1 MAPPSHSTA
10 PKKQEEVVVVQEL
23 GDASTAEGSR
33 KRRKSIVSNSPVK
46 ENGSASPQLNGDAAV
61 NGNGAIHGSPKTRK
75 MNGTATGIGSRGMLV
90 VGK

>member
-10 PKKQEEVVVVQEL
+10 SKKQEEVVIVQEL
-23 GDASTAEGSR
+23 GDASATEGSR

-46 ENGSASPQLNGDAAV
+46 ANGSASPTMNGDVTV
-61 NGNGAIHGSPKTRK
+61 NGNGAIHGSPRTRK